1 MSDQPFG
8 SAATFFD
15 TTGRTGSGGGQLAD
29 ILQALRLPREVR
41 AESPVPAEVR
51 AALGLPA
58 EAGSAETLPVA
69 TACFELHIG
78 NTVSVGL
85 AAQVPIPPPQVVIP
99 FQVTVDLTAI
109 PYAVLSGTFIF
120 DSPEVTGW
128 QITQGSYF
136 GSGRVTSPSVPPPD
150 ELFIVGEY
158 ISTTSEVAAAADSL
172 FVPPQV
178 LISGSLRPPLSY
190 PGVFFSGGGLYN
202 QNTLFRGWQ
211 ACS

>member
-8 SAATFFD
+8 SAE
-15 TTGRTGSGGGQLAD
+15 LAD
-29 ILQALRLPREVR
+29 ILRALGLPREVR
-41 AESPVPAEVR
+41 AESPIPAEVR

-58 EAGSAETLPVA
+58 EAGSTETLPAA

-78 NTVSVGL
+78 NMVNVGL
-85 AAQVPIPPPQVVIP
+85 TAQVPAPPPQVVIP
-99 FQVTVDLTAI
+99 FQVTVDLTAT

-128 QITQGSYF
+128 QVTQGSYF
-136 GSGRVTSPSVPPPD
+136 GLGPTTEVPRVD

-158 ISTTSEVAAAADSL
+158 VPPTIEVAEAETADSL
-172 FVPPQV
+172 FVPPSV

-190 PGVFFSGGGLYN
+190 PGVFFSGGGIYN
-202 QNTLFRGWQ
+202 ANTLFRGWQ